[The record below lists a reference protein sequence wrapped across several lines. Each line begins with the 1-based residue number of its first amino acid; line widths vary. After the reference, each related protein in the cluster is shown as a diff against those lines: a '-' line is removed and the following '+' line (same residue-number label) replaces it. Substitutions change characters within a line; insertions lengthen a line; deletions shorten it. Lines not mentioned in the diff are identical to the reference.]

1 MIWTILAFVCVLATK
16 FFTSVRLRGLKSELE
31 VIQPAIDTLHIEV
44 IESET
49 QMEEL
54 KLKVEEKEQ
63 QLINPSDVVRVYEE
77 ALRQPE
83 TDFAAVERMQM
94 MEAETEE
101 RTGV

>member
-1 MIWTILAFVCVLATK
+1 MIWTILAFVCVLAAK
-16 FFTSVRLRGLKSELE
+16 LFTSVRLRGLKVELE
-31 VIQPAIDTLHIEV
+31 AIQPAIDALQIEV
-44 IESET
+44 IESEA

-63 QLINPSDVVRVYEE
+63 LSINLSDVVRIYEE

-83 TDFAAVERMQM
+83 TDIAAVERMQM

-101 RTGV
+101 STGV

>member
-1 MIWTILAFVCVLATK
+1 MIWTILAFVCVLAAK
-16 FFTSVRLRGLKSELE
+16 FFTSVRLRGLKVELE
-31 VIQPAIDTLHIEV
+31 AIQPAIDALQIEV
-44 IESET
+44 IESEA

-63 QLINPSDVVRVYEE
+63 LSINLSDVVRIYEE

-83 TDFAAVERMQM
+83 TDIAAVERMQM

-101 RTGV
+101 STGV

>member
-1 MIWTILAFVCVLATK
+1 MLAFVCVLAAK
-16 FFTSVRLRGLKSELE
+16 LFTSVRLRGLKVELE
-31 VIQPAIDTLHIEV
+31 AIQPAIDALQIEV
-44 IESET
+44 IESEA

-63 QLINPSDVVRVYEE
+63 LSINLSDVVRIYEE

-83 TDFAAVERMQM
+83 TDIAAVERMQM

-101 RTGV
+101 STGV

>member
-1 MIWTILAFVCVLATK
+1 MIWTILAFVCVLAAK
-16 FFTSVRLRGLKSELE
+16 FFTSVRLRGLKVELE
-31 VIQPAIDTLHIEV
+31 AIQPAIDALQIEV
-44 IESET
+44 IESEA

-63 QLINPSDVVRVYEE
+63 LLTNLSDVVRIYEE

-83 TDFAAVERMQM
+83 TDSAAVERLQM

-101 RTGV
+101 STGV

>member
-1 MIWTILAFVCVLATK
+1 MIK
-16 FFTSVRLRGLKSELE
+16 
-31 VIQPAIDTLHIEV
+31 PAIDTLQIEV

-63 QLINPSDVVRVYEE
+63 QLINPSDVVRVDEE

>member
-1 MIWTILAFVCVLATK
+1 MIWTILAFVCVLAAK
-16 FFTSVRLRGLKSELE
+16 FFTSVRLRGLKVELE
-31 VIQPAIDTLHIEV
+31 AIQPAIDALQIEV
-44 IESET
+44 IESEA

-63 QLINPSDVVRVYEE
+63 LLTNLSDVVRIYEE

-83 TDFAAVERMQM
+83 TDFAAVERLQM

-101 RTGV
+101 STGV